1 MYPIALINT
10 TLHPRD
16 LRARITLEIKPEHKK
31 GIAGFVL
38 FVVVFM
44 FATMLYTLIA
54 VYVGA
59 LDKLQIAFSLGFIV
73 LLAIVYLIWNKVKA
87 YAKL

>member
-1 MYPIALINT
+1 VYPITLINT
-10 TLHPRD
+10 ALHPRD
-16 LRARITLEIKPEHKK
+16 LRAKITLEIKPEHKK

-44 FATMLYTLIA
+44 FATMFYTLIA
-54 VYVGA
+54 VWVGV

-73 LLAIVYLIWNKVKA
+73 LLAIVYIVWNKAKQ

>member
-16 LRARITLEIKPEHKK
+16 LRARTLEIKPEHKK